1 MRALTREI
9 TNLIQEPL
17 DGVVVSFREENLT
30 EVYAELTGPAQ
41 TPYEGGLFRMRLNI
55 DANYPQAPPKGYF
68 ETKIFH
74 PNVAAAGDI
83 GVAGMGW
90 APQGAF
96 GEPGDSAAG
105 DGWESGGVV
114 RREPTRGAG
123 GYPRGPGRGR
133 TTTGLGLED
142 GPEEASG
149 ASASSRRDR
158 HRYTRLNPIQ
168 NHTFYPR
175 LLNRA
180 IYDHTEETRV
190 KKKAFP
196 GIRLRIRKFTESFLR
211 IADFVHPSV

>member
-83 GVAGMGW
+83 CVNVLKRDWKPDMGLRHVLMVIRCLLI
-90 APQGAF
+90 
-96 GEPGDSAAG
+96 EPNADSA
-105 DGWESGGVV
+105 
-114 RREPTRGAG
+114 
-123 GYPRGPGRGR
+123 
-133 TTTGLGLED
+133 LN
-142 GPEEASG
+142 EEAG
-149 ASASSRRDR
+149 KLLLEKYDEFARRARGYSPLFTPCQREDR
-158 HRYTRLNPIQ
+158 
-168 NHTFYPR
+168 
-175 LLNRA
+175 
-180 IYDHTEETRV
+180 
-190 KKKAFP
+190 
-196 GIRLRIRKFTESFLR
+196 
-211 IADFVHPSV
+211 